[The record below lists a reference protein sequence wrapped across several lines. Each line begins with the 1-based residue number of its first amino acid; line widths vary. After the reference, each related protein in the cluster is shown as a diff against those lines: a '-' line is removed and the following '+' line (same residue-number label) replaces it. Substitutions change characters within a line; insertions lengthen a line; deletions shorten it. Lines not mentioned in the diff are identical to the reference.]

1 LILLMPFSSILKGI
15 PTNAQLTIT
24 LLRIGEA
31 NKAPLPPPPR
41 SDEPPPSRPA
51 SLNGDDL
58 ALDASDGEIHDAIHK
73 DPVEK
78 AAEEHAAATEKPKH
92 KHGQHILGFFKG
104 TAKTGVETKF
114 GIDKVRAKIGS
125 QHAKDHLGVLPDTND
140 PEYSGPVDFKGRYKG
155 QKGWI
160 YISTNVNIPTVS
172 FSTKSSDGTGLE
184 PENSSARFS
193 VPIADIK
200 ELKKVGG
207 LGWKAK
213 IVVGW
218 ATGKTVA
225 DGLEIVDKY
234 GETYKVTAIRL
245 REELFNRLVA
255 MGPQKWE
262 SW

>member
-1 LILLMPFSSILKGI
+1 MLNVRSSLLKGV

-41 SDEPPPSRPA
+41 SDQPPPSKPA

-58 ALDASDGEIHDAIHK
+58 ALDASNEEIHNAIHK
-73 DPVEK
+73 DPAEK
-78 AAEEHAAATEKPKH
+78 AAEEQAAAQEGKKKH
-92 KHGQHILGFFKG
+92 RHGEHILGFFKG
-104 TAKTGVETKF
+104 TTKTGVQTKF
-114 GIDKVRAKIGS
+114 GIDKARATIGS
-125 QHAKDHLGVLPDTND
+125 SAAKDHLGVLPKSND
-140 PEYSGPVDFKGRYKG
+140 VETSGPVDFKGRYKG
-155 QKGWI
+155 SKGWI
-160 YISTNVNIPTVS
+160 YISTNVATPTVS
-172 FSTKSSDGTGLE
+172 FSNKSSDGTGLE
-184 PENSSARFS
+184 PESANTKFS
-193 VPIADIK
+193 VPIQDIR
-200 ELKKVGG
+200 ELKKIGG

-225 DGLEIVDKY
+225 DGLEISDKN
-234 GETYKVTAIRL
+234 GDTYKVTAVRL

-255 MGPQKWE
+255 MGGQKWE